1 MATTSIDGSRGR
13 TAGAGVALER
23 YTDAALMRDGKK
35 LYLGDW
41 GDVAFSWDNT
51 NAVMKLNA
59 FPVGISDVDPGVSD
73 AVFVVSDATSGKYL
87 LAISAGS

>member
-23 YTDAALMRDGKK
+23 YTDAALVRDGKK
-35 LYLGDW
+35 FYLGDD

-51 NAVMKLNA
+51 NAVMKIA
-59 FPVGISDVDPGVSD
+59 GYPVGISDVDPGVSD
-73 AVFVVSDATSGKYL
+73 AIFLVSDTTSGKYL
-87 LAISAGS
+87 LAISAG